1 MEETRK
7 GYIMPIK
14 KVAPGSAPEGNSKT
28 EFYDFLRRETE
39 KPITGADPSTYIKLS
54 MNKVFPGG
62 GVEEHY
68 HEPPIVDHV
77 YYVISGRILATVGD
91 TKQVVG
97 ADTLIYCPSSV
108 RHSITNVGKTAA
120 KVISID
126 ASAKGVRGGAVVYS
140 KPPTGG
146 DKSGNKFKVAGK

>member
-7 GYIMPIK
+7 GYILPIK
-14 KVAPGSAPEGNSKT
+14 KITFGAAPEGNSKT

-39 KPITGADPSTYIKLS
+39 RPIPGAEPSTYIKLS
-54 MNKVFPGG
+54 MNKVFAGG

-91 TKQVVG
+91 QKQVVG

-108 RHSITNVGKTAA
+108 RHSITNVGKTVA

-146 DKSGNKFKVAGK
+146 NVSGNEWKVAGK